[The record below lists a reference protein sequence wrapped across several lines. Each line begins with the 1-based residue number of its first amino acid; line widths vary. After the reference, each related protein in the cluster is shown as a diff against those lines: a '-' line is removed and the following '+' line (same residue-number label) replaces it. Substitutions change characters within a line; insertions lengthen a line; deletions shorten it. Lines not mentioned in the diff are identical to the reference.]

1 MAFLAKTLFSTYHF
15 NAPALS
21 SSQNRSQNS
30 DADLLV
36 PPFSISLP
44 SLLETLQIF
53 GVSESAKPNPWRR
66 EPYGSNDAFSAQV
79 LGISGI
85 CRLGYAA
92 PGSPLVV
99 VLEETG
105 ITTTCELVTYEPS
118 FTADIPFAR
127 DELSLKVIMGASY
140 LFDAISELS
149 TTNPENL
156 TIGATSESFTLS
168 ASSALGAAVVQFHRD
183 TKGSRGGDPTSQRVP
198 DKGVLETFLVPNGAF
213 NQSYKFAHIAAARKA
228 MDSAVKVSVRGDE
241 QGVLS
246 LQLMIEN
253 IEGQGVSFVDFRF
266 VPMVNDG
273 DEEANQGSDQ
283 DELLL

>member
-1 MAFLAKTLFSTYHF
+1 MAFLAKNLFSSYHF
-15 NAPALS
+15 DPPAS
-21 SSQNRSQNS
+21 SGSQDRSQTPET
-30 DADLLV
+30 DLAV

-53 GVSESAKPNPWRR
+53 GVGEAAKPNPWRR
-66 EPYGSNDAFSAQV
+66 EPYGGSDAFSAQV

-85 CRLGYAA
+85 CRLAYAA

-140 LFDAISELS
+140 LSDAISELS
-149 TTNPENL
+149 TANPENL
-156 TIGATSESFTLS
+156 TIGATAKSFTLS
-168 ASSALGAAVVQFHRD
+168 SSGALGAAVVQFHRD
-183 TKGSRGGDPTSQRVP
+183 AQSSKGGDVTSPVP
-198 DKGVLETFLVPNGAF
+198 EKGVLETFLVPNGAF
-213 NQSYKFAHIAAARKA
+213 NQSYRFAHIAAARKA

-253 IEGQGVSFVDFRF
+253 VEGQGVSFVDFRF
-266 VPMVNDG
+266 VPTIDDG
-273 DEEANQGSDQ
+273 DEQVEANQDSD
-283 DELLL
+283 